1 VSELILLINGTR
13 FGGWTEVECVR
24 GIEQAA
30 GSFRVGYT
38 DRYTGQPN
46 PYLIEDGAAVRV
58 LMDGETVF
66 TGYVDRPVVAFD
78 AETHSLTIEGRD
90 ATGDLVDASAVPE
103 HGGQWL
109 NADLGQ
115 IAGEL
120 AQPFGIPVHVEADV
134 GEKFPGFALQE
145 GETVF
150 EAIERAARMRALLLV
165 SDGLGGLL
173 LTRAGTAPA
182 AALIEGVNI
191 KSGRSERD
199 ARGRYSRYLCRG
211 QVQASDELDAESAY
225 QQEAHYDDPG
235 VLRHRPLV
243 VLAEDQGHA
252 KSVQARAEW
261 ECRRRAAKGTRV
273 YITVQGWRDAAGRL
287 WRINTVAPVRSPTLG
302 IDNELLI
309 VEVRNTLD
317 ERGTLTEL
325 TLAPRGGYEPGA
337 TPAKKRR
344 TSAKQSKHEPV

>member
-1 VSELILLINGTR
+1 
-13 FGGWTEVECVR
+13 
-24 GIEQAA
+24 
-30 GSFRVGYT
+30 
-38 DRYTGQPN
+38 
-46 PYLIEDGAAVRV
+46 
-58 LMDGETVF
+58 
-66 TGYVDRPVVAFD
+66 
-78 AETHSLTIEGRD
+78 
-90 ATGDLVDASAVPE
+90 
-103 HGGQWL
+103 
-109 NADLGQ
+109 
-115 IAGEL
+115 
-120 AQPFGIPVHVEADV
+120 
-134 GEKFPGFALQE
+134 
-145 GETVF
+145 VF

-182 AALIEGVNI
+182 AALIEGVNL